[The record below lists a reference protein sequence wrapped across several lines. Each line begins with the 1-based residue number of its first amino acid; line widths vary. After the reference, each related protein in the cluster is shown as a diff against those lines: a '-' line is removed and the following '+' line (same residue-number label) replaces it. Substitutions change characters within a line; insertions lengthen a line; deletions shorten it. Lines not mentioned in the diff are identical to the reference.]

1 MDTTSRQLEDDARR
15 TKGVEYVDDWLPVRL
30 LDRDQREGA
39 DIRGAALQ
47 RLARDSE
54 ILGDATRVSV
64 EDGRVSLK
72 GDVVLQFR
80 SDEAF
85 DRVASLH
92 GVTGVTNETRVDD
105 PR

>member
-1 MDTTSRQLEDDARR
+1 MDTTSNQLGDDARR
-15 TKGVEYVDDWLPVRL
+15 TKGVEYVEDRLQVRL
-30 LDRDQREGA
+30 LDRRQREGPG
-39 DIRGAALQ
+39 IRGAALQ

-54 ILGDATRVSV
+54 IPRDATRVSV
-64 EDGRVSLK
+64 KDGRVTLK
-72 GDVVLQFR
+72 GDAVLQFR

-92 GVTGVTNETRVDD
+92 GVAGVTNETRVDE